1 MEGVTL
7 EFRKAWHDL
16 SKMKIDWQSL
26 GRRSLPFVAAS
37 ALSTGALILWKQQ
50 VPPKA
55 DLLAASCTFRCAADT
70 LPGVAER
77 LRSAGAEAAE
87 VAALRLAARRLRGP
101 IERDLM
107 RCQLEERK
115 LHQIQDVRAL
125 YARLVEEWRQAGFFR
140 EPLEAKRPRA
150 ANSGIDLVTQID
162 ESYGRD
168 IGSEV
173 PLCLL
178 AETEKVDADPA
189 SVPRLLPPEEWSAA
203 ADALERH
210 GVAVL
215 RGMLTLKEV
224 GELRER
230 VHLHSSAMDIAR
242 SRCPP
247 EAVPV
252 REFNHEALQAEDEE
266 LEPFMSAP
274 GRQHY
279 YLRGRIFEQAVRA
292 AQRAAIP
299 LVWEVLCR
307 QHTAAGF
314 LQTTKPYVSEVQ
326 LMTSDPCATDQF
338 WHMDNTAPGLTLVV
352 PLTAVPEDMGATLVL
367 PGSHRLFGQELGLF
381 AKTRAFMSS
390 LLLANSRPAVTLD
403 PGDAFLYDSRLL
415 HRTAANRRYDR
426 MAAVLVFRY
435 DYERPPGIGLLG
447 SQLFSWC
454 GNCLS
459 GFHRFYCRLP
469 GPLDSS

>member
-16 SKMKIDWQSL
+16 TKMKIDWQNL
-26 GRRSLPFVAAS
+26 GRRSLPLVAAS

-50 VPPKA
+50 VPPKG
-55 DLLAASCTFRCAADT
+55 DLLAASCTFRCTADS
-70 LPGVAER
+70 R
-77 LRSAGAEAAE
+77 LSGSVVEQLREAGAGAAE
-87 VAALRLAARRLRGP
+87 VAALRRAAQRLRGP

-107 RCQLEERK
+107 RAQLEAEK
-115 LHQIQDVRAL
+115 LQDKRHL
-125 YARLVEEWRQAGFFR
+125 YVQLVEEWRQAGFFQ

-150 ANSGIDLVTQID
+150 ANVGIDLVTQID

-178 AETEKVDADPA
+178 EEKAGSDPA
-189 SVPRLLPPEEWSAA
+189 SVRRSLTPEEWQAA
-203 ADALERH
+203 ADALEVH
-210 GVAVL
+210 GVAIL
-215 RGMLTLKEV
+215 KGMLTLKEV
-224 GELRER
+224 GELRGQ

-242 SRCPP
+242 SRGPP

-252 REFNHEALQAEDEE
+252 REFKAEALQAEDEE
-266 LEPFMSAP
+266 LEPYMSAP

-279 YLRGRIFEQAVRA
+279 YLRGRVFEEAVQA
-292 AQRAAIP
+292 AQRAAMP

-307 QHTAAGF
+307 QHAAAGYP
-314 LQTTKPYVSEVQ
+314 LTKRPYVSEVQ
-326 LMTSDPCATDQF
+326 LMTSDPCAVDQF
-338 WHMDNTAPGLTLVV
+338 WHMDNIAPGLTLVV
-352 PLTAVPEDMGATLVL
+352 PLTAVPEDMGATLLL
-367 PGSHRLFGQELGLF
+367 PGSHHCVGQEQGVVSK
-381 AKTRAFMSS
+381 ARAFLRSMLS
-390 LLLANSRPAVTLD
+390 ANSRPAVTLEL
-403 PGDAFLYDSRLL
+403 GDALLYDSRLL

-435 DYERPPGIGLLG
+435 DYDRPPGIGLLA
-447 SQLFSWC
+447 SQLYSWW
-454 GNCLS
+454 GNALS

-469 GPLDSS
+469 GPVDAS

>member
-1 MEGVTL
+1 
-7 EFRKAWHDL
+7 
-16 SKMKIDWQSL
+16 
-26 GRRSLPFVAAS
+26 
-37 ALSTGALILWKQQ
+37 
-50 VPPKA
+50 
-55 DLLAASCTFRCAADT
+55 CAADT
-70 LPGVAER
+70 KLPGSVAER

-87 VAALRLAARRLRGP
+87 VEALRLAARRLRGP

-115 LHQIQDVRAL
+115 LQQIQDVRAL
-125 YARLVEEWRQAGFFR
+125 YARFVEEWRQAGFFR

-178 AETEKVDADPA
+178 AEKEKVGTDPA
-189 SVPRLLPPEEWSAA
+189 SVPRFLPPEEWSAA

-252 REFNHEALQAEDEE
+252 REFKPEALQAEDEE

-279 YLRGRIFEQAVRA
+279 YLRGRVFEQAVQA
-292 AQRAAIP
+292 AQRAAMP

-307 QHTAAGF
+307 QHSAAGF

-381 AKTRAFMSS
+381 SKTRASLSS
-390 LLLANSRPAVTLD
+390 LLLASSRPAVTLE

-454 GNCLS
+454 GNFLS

-469 GPLDSS
+469 GPLDS